1 MKFAVRSNVATILI
15 SFIDHTLR
23 NIYLFDSKE
32 SLLAWDGGR
41 DMSIDMIELDT
52 AGKIAAIPIDEI
64 DVARPSL
71 FQQDTIGL
79 YFDRLRKE
87 APVHYC
93 RESYVGPYWS
103 ITKFDDIMAV
113 DTNHKVFSSEAKLGG
128 IAIQDMHSVEGA
140 LELEMFIAMDPPK
153 HDQQRKA
160 VTPAVAPSNLLLLEP
175 TIRERACQILDD
187 LPIGEE
193 FDWVDKVSVE
203 LTTMTL
209 ATLFDFPWEE
219 RRKLTRW
226 SDVTTAAPETG
237 IVESYEARREE
248 LIECAMYFKG
258 LWEQR
263 INEEPKNDLISIM
276 AHSPATRNM
285 PFLEFLGNLLLLIVG
300 GNDTTRNSISGGVL
314 ALNQNPDEYRKLNDD
329 PTLITSMVPEIIRW
343 QTPLTHMRRTA
354 LQDWEIG
361 GKQIKK
367 GDKVVMWYLSGNRDD
382 TVIEQADRFIID
394 RKNPRH
400 HLSFGYGIHRCM
412 GNRLAELQLRIIW
425 EEIHKRF
432 AKVEVTGEPER
443 LFSNLVRGIT
453 KLPVRLHAR

>member
-237 IVESYEARREE
+237 IVESYDARREE

-276 AHSPATRNM
+276 AHSPATRDM

-329 PTLITSMVPEIIRW
+329 PSLIASMVPEIIRW

>member
-1 MKFAVRSNVATILI
+1 
-15 SFIDHTLR
+15 
-23 NIYLFDSKE
+23 
-32 SLLAWDGGR
+32 
-41 DMSIDMIELDT
+41 MSIDTMELDT
-52 AGKIAAIPIDEI
+52 AEKIAAIPIDEI
-64 DVARPSL
+64 DVSRPSL

-79 YFDRLRKE
+79 FFDRLRKE
-87 APVHYC
+87 EPVHYC
-93 RESYVGPYWS
+93 RESHVGPYWS

-128 IAIQDMHSVEGA
+128 IAIQDMHRVEGA

-193 FDWVDKVSVE
+193 FDWVDKVSIE

-237 IVESYEARREE
+237 IVASYEARREE

-258 LWEQR
+258 LWDQR
-263 INEEPKNDLISIM
+263 VNEPPKNDLISIM
-276 AHSPATRNM
+276 AHSPATQDM

-329 PTLITSMVPEIIRW
+329 PSLITSMVPEIIRW

-382 TVIEQADRFIID
+382 TVIDQADRFIID

-443 LFSNLVRGIT
+443 LYSTLVRGIT

>member
-1 MKFAVRSNVATILI
+1 
-15 SFIDHTLR
+15 
-23 NIYLFDSKE
+23 
-32 SLLAWDGGR
+32 
-41 DMSIDMIELDT
+41 MSIDTMELDT
-52 AGKIAAIPIDEI
+52 AEKIAAMPIDEI
-64 DVARPSL
+64 DVSRPSL

-79 YFDRLRKE
+79 FFDRLRKE
-87 APVHYC
+87 EPVHYC
-93 RESYVGPYWS
+93 RESHVGPFWS

-193 FDWVDKVSVE
+193 FDWVDKVSIE

-237 IVESYEARREE
+237 IVASYEARREE

-258 LWEQR
+258 LWDQR
-263 INEEPKNDLISIM
+263 VNEPPRNDLISMM
-276 AHSPATRNM
+276 AHAPATKDM

-300 GNDTTRNSISGGVL
+300 GNDTTRKSISGGVL

-329 PTLITSMVPEIIRW
+329 PSLITSMVPEIIRW

-354 LQDWEIG
+354 LQEWEIG

-382 TVIEQADRFIID
+382 TVIDQADRFIID

-432 AKVEVTGEPER
+432 AKVEVTGQPER
-443 LFSNLVRGIT
+443 LYSTLVRGIT

>member
-1 MKFAVRSNVATILI
+1 MG
-15 SFIDHTLR
+15 IDT
-23 NIYLFDSKE
+23 
-32 SLLAWDGGR
+32 
-41 DMSIDMIELDT
+41 MELDT
-52 AGKIAAIPIDEI
+52 AGKVAAIPIDEI

-79 YFDRLRKE
+79 YFERLRRE

-237 IVESYEARREE
+237 IVESYDARREE

-276 AHSPATRNM
+276 AHSPATRDM

-329 PTLITSMVPEIIRW
+329 PSLIASMVPEIIRW

-453 KLPVRLHAR
+453 KLPVRLHAH

>member
-1 MKFAVRSNVATILI
+1 
-15 SFIDHTLR
+15 
-23 NIYLFDSKE
+23 
-32 SLLAWDGGR
+32 
-41 DMSIDMIELDT
+41 MSIDTMELDT
-52 AGKIAAIPIDEI
+52 AEKIAAMPIDEI
-64 DVARPSL
+64 DVSRPSL

-79 YFDRLRKE
+79 FFDRLRKE
-87 APVHYC
+87 EPVHYC
-93 RESYVGPYWS
+93 RESHVGPFWS

-193 FDWVDKVSVE
+193 FDWVDKVSIE

-237 IVESYEARREE
+237 IVASYEARREE

-258 LWEQR
+258 LWDQR
-263 INEEPKNDLISIM
+263 VNEPPRNDLISIM
-276 AHSPATRNM
+276 AHSPVTKDM

-329 PTLITSMVPEIIRW
+329 RSLIASMVPEIIRW

-367 GDKVVMWYLSGNRDD
+367 GDKVVMWYLSGNRDE
-382 TVIEQADRFIID
+382 TVIDQADRFIID

-443 LFSNLVRGIT
+443 LYSTLVRGIT

>member
-1 MKFAVRSNVATILI
+1 M
-15 SFIDHTLR
+15 
-23 NIYLFDSKE
+23 E
-32 SLLAWDGGR
+32 
-41 DMSIDMIELDT
+41 MDT
-52 AGKIAAIPIDEI
+52 VEKIAAIPIEQI
-64 DVARPSL
+64 DVSRPSL
-71 FQQDTIGL
+71 FQKDTIGL
-79 YFDRLRKE
+79 FFDRLRKE
-87 APVHYC
+87 EPVHYC
-93 RESYVGPYWS
+93 RESKVGPYWS
-103 ITKFDDIMAV
+103 VTRFDDIMAV

-128 IAIQDMHSVEGA
+128 IAIQDMHSAEGA

-160 VTPAVAPSNLLLLEP
+160 VTSAVAPSNLQLLEP
-175 TIRERACQILDD
+175 TIRERACHILDD
-187 LPIGEE
+187 LPVGEDI
-193 FDWVDKVSVE
+193 DWVDKVSIE

-226 SDVTTAAPETG
+226 SDITTAAPETG

-263 INEEPKNDLISIM
+263 INQEPKNDLISMM
-276 AHSPATRNM
+276 AHSPATRDM

-329 PTLITSMVPEIIRW
+329 PSLITSMVPEIIRW

-361 GKQIKK
+361 GKQIRK

-382 TVIEQADRFIID
+382 TVIDRADQFIID

>member
-1 MKFAVRSNVATILI
+1 
-15 SFIDHTLR
+15 
-23 NIYLFDSKE
+23 
-32 SLLAWDGGR
+32 
-41 DMSIDMIELDT
+41 MSIDTIELDT
-52 AGKIAAIPIDEI
+52 AEKIAAIPIDEI
-64 DVARPSL
+64 DVSRPSL

-79 YFDRLRKE
+79 FFDRLRKE
-87 APVHYC
+87 EPVHYC
-93 RESYVGPYWS
+93 RESHVGPFWS

-193 FDWVDKVSVE
+193 FDWVDKVSIE

-237 IVESYEARREE
+237 IVASYEARREE

-258 LWEQR
+258 LWDQR
-263 INEEPKNDLISIM
+263 VNEPPRNDLISIM
-276 AHSPATRNM
+276 AHSPATKDM

-314 ALNQNPDEYRKLNDD
+314 ALNQNPTEYRKLNDD
-329 PTLITSMVPEIIRW
+329 PSLITSMVPEIIRW

-367 GDKVVMWYLSGNRDD
+367 GDKVVMWYLSGNRDE
-382 TVIEQADRFIID
+382 TVIDQADRFIID

-443 LFSNLVRGIT
+443 LYSTLVRGIT

>member
-1 MKFAVRSNVATILI
+1 
-15 SFIDHTLR
+15 
-23 NIYLFDSKE
+23 
-32 SLLAWDGGR
+32 
-41 DMSIDMIELDT
+41 MSIDTIEPDT
-52 AGKIAAIPIDEI
+52 VERIASLPIDQI
-64 DVARPSL
+64 DVSRPSL
-71 FQQDTIGL
+71 FQKDTIGL
-79 YFDRLRKE
+79 FFNRLRNE
-87 APVHYC
+87 DPVHYC
-93 RESYVGPYWS
+93 RESNVGPFWS
-103 ITKFDDIMAV
+103 VTKFDDIMAV

-160 VTPAVAPSNLLLLEP
+160 VTSAVAPSNLQLLEP

-187 LPIGEE
+187 LPVGEDI
-193 FDWVDKVSVE
+193 DWVDKVSIE

-226 SDVTTAAPETG
+226 SDITTAAPETG
-237 IVESYEARREE
+237 IVESYEARRQE

-258 LWEQR
+258 LWDQR

-276 AHSPATRNM
+276 AHSPATRDM

-314 ALNQNPDEYRKLNDD
+314 ALNQNPDEYRKLNGD
-329 PTLITSMVPEIIRW
+329 PSLIASMVPEIIRW

-354 LQDWEIG
+354 LQDWDIG
-361 GKQIKK
+361 GKQIRK

-382 TVIEQADRFIID
+382 TVIDRADQFIID

-443 LFSNLVRGIT
+443 LFSNFVRGIT

>member
-1 MKFAVRSNVATILI
+1 
-15 SFIDHTLR
+15 
-23 NIYLFDSKE
+23 
-32 SLLAWDGGR
+32 
-41 DMSIDMIELDT
+41 MSIDTIELDT
-52 AGKIAAIPIDEI
+52 AEKIAAIPIDEI
-64 DVARPSL
+64 DVSRPSL

-79 YFDRLRKE
+79 FFDRLRKE
-87 APVHYC
+87 EPVHYC
-93 RESYVGPYWS
+93 RESHVGPFWS

-193 FDWVDKVSVE
+193 FDWVDKVSIE

-237 IVESYEARREE
+237 IVASYEARREE

-258 LWEQR
+258 LWDQR
-263 INEEPKNDLISIM
+263 VNEPPRNDLISIM
-276 AHSPATRNM
+276 AHSPATKDM

-329 PTLITSMVPEIIRW
+329 RSLIASMVPEIIRW

-382 TVIEQADRFIID
+382 TVIDQADRFIID

-443 LFSNLVRGIT
+443 LYSTLVRGIT

>member
-1 MKFAVRSNVATILI
+1 
-15 SFIDHTLR
+15 
-23 NIYLFDSKE
+23 
-32 SLLAWDGGR
+32 
-41 DMSIDMIELDT
+41 MSVETVELDT
-52 AGKIAAIPIDEI
+52 VEKIAAIPIEQI
-64 DVARPSL
+64 DVSRPNL
-71 FQQDTIGL
+71 FQKDTIGL
-79 YFDRLRKE
+79 FFDRLRKE
-87 APVHYC
+87 DPVHYC
-93 RESYVGPYWS
+93 RESNVGPYWS
-103 ITKFDDIMAV
+103 VTKFNDIMAV

-160 VTPAVAPSNLLLLEP
+160 VTSSVAPSNLRLLEP
-175 TIRERACQILDD
+175 TIRERACEILDD
-187 LPIGEE
+187 LPIGED
-193 FDWVDKVSVE
+193 FDWVDKVSIE
-203 LTTMTL
+203 LTTQML

-226 SDVTTAAPETG
+226 SDIATAAPETG
-237 IVESYEARREE
+237 IVESYQARREE
-248 LIECAMYFKG
+248 LIECAMYFKE

-263 INEEPKNDLISIM
+263 IKQEPKNDLISMM
-276 AHSPATRNM
+276 AHSPATREM
-285 PFLEFLGNLLLLIVG
+285 PFMEFLGNLLLLIVG

-329 PTLITSMVPEIIRW
+329 TSLITSMVPEIIRW

-354 LQDWEIG
+354 LQDWDIG
-361 GKQIKK
+361 GKQIKE

-382 TVIEQADRFIID
+382 TVIDKADQFIID
-394 RKNPRH
+394 RSNPRH
-400 HLSFGYGIHRCM
+400 HLSFGFGIHRCM

-432 AKVEVTGEPER
+432 VKVEVVDQPER

>member
-1 MKFAVRSNVATILI
+1 MM
-15 SFIDHTLR
+15 SF
-23 NIYLFDSKE
+23 FE
-32 SLLAWDGGR
+32 VVEGQ
-41 DMSIDMIELDT
+41 DMSVKSLELDT
-52 AGKIAAIPIDEI
+52 VEKIAAIPLEQI
-64 DVARPSL
+64 DVSRPSL
-71 FQQDTIGL
+71 FQKDTIGL
-79 YFDRLRKE
+79 FFDRLRKE
-87 APVHYC
+87 DPIHYC
-93 RESYVGPYWS
+93 RESNVGPYWS
-103 ITKFDDIMAV
+103 VTRFNDIMAV

-160 VTPAVAPSNLLLLEP
+160 VTSAVAPSNLRLLEP
-175 TIRERACQILDD
+175 TIRKRASEILDD
-187 LPIGEE
+187 LPIGED
-193 FDWVDKVSVE
+193 FDWVDKVSIE

-226 SDVTTAAPETG
+226 SDIATAAPETG
-237 IVESYEARREE
+237 IVESYQARREE
-248 LIECAMYFKG
+248 LIECAMYFKE
-258 LWEQR
+258 LWDQR
-263 INEEPKNDLISIM
+263 LRQEPKNDLISMM
-276 AHSPATRNM
+276 AHSPATREM

-329 PTLITSMVPEIIRW
+329 PSIIASMVPEIVRW

-361 GKQIKK
+361 GKQIKE

-382 TVIEQADRFIID
+382 TVIDKADQFIVD
-394 RKNPRH
+394 RNNPRH
-400 HLSFGYGIHRCM
+400 HLSFGFGIHRCM

-432 AKVEVTGEPER
+432 AKVEVVGQPER

>member
-1 MKFAVRSNVATILI
+1 
-15 SFIDHTLR
+15 
-23 NIYLFDSKE
+23 
-32 SLLAWDGGR
+32 
-41 DMSIDMIELDT
+41 MSIDTMELDT
-52 AGKIAAIPIDEI
+52 AEKIAAIPIDEI
-64 DVARPSL
+64 DVSRPSL

-79 YFDRLRKE
+79 FFDRLRKE
-87 APVHYC
+87 EPVHYC
-93 RESYVGPYWS
+93 RESHVGPFWS

-193 FDWVDKVSVE
+193 FDWVDKVSIE

-237 IVESYEARREE
+237 IVASYEARREE

-258 LWEQR
+258 LWDQR
-263 INEEPKNDLISIM
+263 VNEPPRNDLISIM
-276 AHSPATRNM
+276 AHSPATKDM

-329 PTLITSMVPEIIRW
+329 RSLIASMVPEIIRW

-367 GDKVVMWYLSGNRDD
+367 GDKVVMWYLSGNRDE
-382 TVIEQADRFIID
+382 TVIDQADRFIID

-443 LFSNLVRGIT
+443 LYSTLVRGIT